1 MSGIIV
7 LTNSITEE
15 KMDTYE
21 IELQAQEANSGE
33 YEEFLQA
40 VSEIE
45 TNPVDTLRQ
54 WYIEKGEWEEV
65 KIELPEFFVNY
76 ISIP

>member
-1 MSGIIV
+1 
-7 LTNSITEE
+7 
-15 KMDTYE
+15 MDTYE